1 MAEQRVILKF
11 QSSQLDKPITYK
23 LVKEFDLELN
33 ILQAKVTTEEGKLV
47 LGLTGMEHSIEEG
60 VEWLKSQGVTVE
72 PLATGLDV
80 DKDVCVD
87 CGACTAVCPTGAV
100 AFTEDWTL
108 EYDDDKCIL
117 CLACTHACP
126 VRAITEQF

>member
-11 QSSQLDKPITYK
+11 QSDQLDKPITYK
-23 LVKEFDLELN
+23 LVKNFDLELN

-47 LGLTGMEHSIEEG
+47 LGLTGLEHSIEEG
-60 VEWLKSQGVTVE
+60 IDWLKSQDVSVE
-72 PLATGLDV
+72 PLATGLDI

-100 AFTEDWTL
+100 HFTDDWTL
-108 EYDDDKCIL
+108 DYDEEKCIL

-126 VRAITEQF
+126 VKAITEEF